1 MAEFKKLNRRKA
13 EIFLT
18 QKFKKLNIRPTGRKE
33 IEMNATETIIRI
45 IRNKIAVMNTVK
57 KETSFETMERFRHEL
72 NGMMV
77 CLKNVSSANH
87 FYCINYLDDGGF
99 EFGYYDEAGK
109 WFSIEK

>member
-1 MAEFKKLNRRKA
+1 M
-13 EIFLT
+13 
-18 QKFKKLNIRPTGRKE
+18 QPTGRKE

-45 IRNKIAVMNTVK
+45 IRNKIAVMNTVRK
-57 KETSFETMERFRHEL
+57 GTSFETMERFRHEL

-99 EFGYYDEAGK
+99 EFGYYEAGK

>member
-1 MAEFKKLNRRKA
+1 LESQTLQADRQE
-13 EIFLT
+13 
-18 QKFKKLNIRPTGRKE
+18 E
-33 IEMNATETIIRI
+33 IEMNATETIIRV

-57 KETSFETMERFRHEL
+57 KEAAAETMERFRHEL

-77 CLKNVSSANH
+77 CLKNISSANH

-99 EFGYYDEAGK
+99 EFGYYDDAGK

>member
-1 MAEFKKLNRRKA
+1 MSA
-13 EIFLT
+13 
-18 QKFKKLNIRPTGRKE
+18 KE
-33 IEMNATETIIRI
+33 LIIKV
-45 IRNKIAVMNTVK
+45 IRNKVAMMNSVRG
-57 KETSFETMERFRHEL
+57 FAPADTMERFRHEL

-99 EFGYYDEAGK
+99 EFGYYDEAGE